1 MGIVARQSTYNLII
15 IILGFALGG
24 LSKFYLMPKLLTEDQ
39 LGKLDLLL
47 YYGILFSIFL
57 NLGSSNT
64 IVKFYKEFELKS
76 KSQVL
81 IRRLLV
87 LPAIASVLFGIIL
100 LIWPQ
105 VLSALVAPSSAEFI
119 ENSIY
124 VIVMVIIAQTMF
136 ISLTGVSNSYLKTVL
151 PVFLTEV
158 VVRALLLGSVL
169 LYFFSI
175 VEFDT
180 TVLFYGL
187 AYVIIA
193 LILYLSL
200 KANINLKKA
209 GSRIE
214 KDEAKQ
220 VYNFGIYS
228 LLESGSGK
236 LVNVLDVLMIGK
248 FLPAKYVSFYTISLA
263 LSAVIKMSSRALAPI
278 SLPLLASAWT
288 ENNLKEIK
296 MLYQKTSLSQMIL
309 GGMSFVLIW
318 ASIDELELELPEQFR
333 HIKYVVFWLC
343 FGNWINISSGINGM
357 IIMTSD
363 KYKFN
368 FYLNLVLIIVAF
380 IFNTILIPQEGIV
393 GAAKATCFSLIIFNF
408 IKFIYVYVKWGMQP
422 FTWRHIVSAAVIL
435 GFLFAADQLDAFSE
449 NSRLSMV
456 LTTITFGASMLLLLL
471 ISNIAPDFNSN
482 LKRLLRIK

>member
-15 IILGFALGG
+15 IVMGFALGG

-76 KSQVL
+76 KAQAL
-81 IRRLLV
+81 TRRLLII
-87 LPAIASVLFGIIL
+87 PAAASMLFGVIL
-100 LIWPQ
+100 LVWPQ
-105 VLSALVAPSSAEFI
+105 ILSGLVATSSAQFI
-119 ENSIY
+119 EDSIS
-124 VIVMVIIAQTMF
+124 VVVMVIIAQTMF
-136 ISLTGVSNSYLKTVL
+136 ISLTGASNSYLKTVL

-158 VVRALLLGSVL
+158 IVRALLLGSVL

-175 VEFDT
+175 IEFDT

-187 AYVIIA
+187 SYVLIA
-193 LILYLSL
+193 FILYVSL
-200 KANINLKKA
+200 RNRMDLKLTNK
-209 GSRIE
+209 RID
-214 KDEAKQ
+214 KVEAKD
-220 VYNFGIYS
+220 VYNFGLFS

-278 SLPLLASAWT
+278 SFPLLASAWT

-343 FGNWINISSGINGM
+343 LGNWINIASGINGM
-357 IIMTSD
+357 IIMTSS

-368 FYLNLVLIIVAF
+368 FYLNLVLIVFAC
-380 IFNTILIPQEGIV
+380 IFNIILIPEEGIV
-393 GAAKATCFSLIIFNF
+393 GAAKATCFSLILFNL
-408 IKFIYVYVKWGMQP
+408 IKFIYVHMKWRMQP
-422 FTWRHIVSAAVIL
+422 FTWAHLISGIVIL
-435 GFLFAADQLDAFSE
+435 LFLLGADQIGNLSD
-449 NSRLSMV
+449 NSRVSMV
-456 LTTITFGASMLLLLL
+456 LTTVLFGSTMLSLLLVTK
-471 ISNIAPDFNSN
+471 IAPDFNAN
-482 LKRLLRIK
+482 VKRLLKIK